1 MLAAERESMSVQ
13 TDSINHSEIIHVK
26 TRAVACDGGA
36 GPLGHPKVYLR
47 IPGKQIACPY
57 CSRIFIL
64 DGEGADTGH

>member
-1 MLAAERESMSVQ
+1 MSVQ

-26 TRAVACDGGA
+26 TRSVSCDGGV

-64 DGEGADTGH
+64 DDDAPGENH